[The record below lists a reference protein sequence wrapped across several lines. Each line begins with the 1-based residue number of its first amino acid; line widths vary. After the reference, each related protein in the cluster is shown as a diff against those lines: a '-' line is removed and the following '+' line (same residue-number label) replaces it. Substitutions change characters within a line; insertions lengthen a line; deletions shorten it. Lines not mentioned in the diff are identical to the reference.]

1 MIVWIPLLKKLMFR
15 RLMTSP
21 PSEIVTRASAIWSL
35 SVGSVPPAS
44 VNHNNSYFML
54 FNIKREVSL
63 IKLRNLFSIFARSK
77 G

>member
-1 MIVWIPLLKKLMFR
+1 MKVTTTAIKTNSPVSDESGIP
-15 RLMTSP
+15 
-21 PSEIVTRASAIWSL
+21 
-35 SVGSVPPAS
+35 
-44 VNHNNSYFML
+44 NNSYFML